1 MDDVVVVV
9 VGDGDNGDGVVAVV
23 GGGGGVVKFSNR
35 GVLGRIGCTGLSL
48 QPRPYSSVA
57 QSFINGR

>member
-48 QPRPYSSVA
+48 QHRPYSSVA

>member
-1 MDDVVVVV
+1 MDDIVVVSVV
-9 VGDGDNGDGVVAVV
+9 VGDNGDVVVAVVIVGDGVVE
-23 GGGGGVVKFSNR
+23 FSNR